1 MSNQNRYKA
10 YTKVVLEK
18 AKINQVKH
26 AYVRKFDDKYG
37 DKVRMVT
44 IQDQAGSILSQELCG
59 GTHIKST
66 SAIGVFHITSCQSI
80 GSGIK
85 RIEAI
90 TGSKALAYY
99 HELEHEVHQLEQ
111 QLSMPLGKI
120 NEAYQK
126 LLKQDRRKGT
136 FLEKALQAHG
146 GQCLKESTHDGL
158 RYIQWEAHVIDPNTY
173 RKACKAYLG
182 NHPDIDVLW
191 GATQDNE
198 GSMVTVFLFCSQA
211 AIAKGVQAGA
221 EIQAFA
227 ARCAS
232 KGGGKPDFASCSVA
246 EAAFK
251 QHWGTILS

>member
-1 MSNQNRYKA
+1 
-10 YTKVVLEK
+10 
-18 AKINQVKH
+18 
-26 AYVRKFDDKYG
+26 
-37 DKVRMVT
+37 MVT

-59 GTHIKST
+59 GTHIPST
-66 SAIGVFHITSCQSI
+66 NFIGVFHITSCQSI

-90 TGSKALAYY
+90 TGFKAFQYY
-99 HELEHEVHQLEQ
+99 SDLDREVHQLEQ

-136 FLEKALQAHG
+136 FLGKALQAHG
-146 GQCLKESTHDGL
+146 GQCLKESTRDGL

-198 GSMVTVFLFCSQA
+198 GSIVTVFLFCSQA